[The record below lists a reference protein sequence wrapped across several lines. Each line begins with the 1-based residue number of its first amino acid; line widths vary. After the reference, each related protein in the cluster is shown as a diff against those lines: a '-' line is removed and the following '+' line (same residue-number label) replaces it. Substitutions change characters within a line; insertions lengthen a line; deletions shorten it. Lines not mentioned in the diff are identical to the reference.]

1 MSDGHETTD
10 DGSVTW
16 VITHQVRPGR
26 QDDFEEWIGGIG
38 DEAAR
43 FPGQEGMT
51 VLRPSGES
59 GTEYV
64 LVVRFASY
72 DDLRRWEESA
82 ERAEWLI
89 RLEPLL
95 AEESTFRTETGLE
108 TWFQLPGQRVVVPPP
123 KWKMALLI
131 LAAIYPLLLIVIPLM
146 GTVFDT
152 RFLGVPI
159 TLGHYHLGSGVPGE
173 DTRNC
178 GDPCSADDL
187 GRHALS
193 HQAVPGLAAP
203 GDRGGMSQRRLDRR

>member
-16 VITHQVRPGR
+16 VITHRVRPDR
-26 QDDFEEWIGGIG
+26 REDFEGWIGGIV
-38 DEAAR
+38 DEVAR
-43 FPGQEGMT
+43 FPGHQGVT
-51 VLRPSGES
+51 VLRPGGES

-82 ERAEWLI
+82 ERAEWVT

-95 AEESTFRTETGLE
+95 AAESTFRTETGLE
-108 TWFQLPGQRVVVPPP
+108 TWFQLPGERVVVPPP

-131 LAAIYPLLLIVIPLM
+131 LAAIYPLLLIVVPLM

-152 RFLGVPI
+152 AYLGVSI
-159 TLGHYHLGSGVPGE
+159 TLGPEFLVRTLATAVVLVALMTWVAMPFL
-173 DTRNC
+173 TRLFRVWLR
-178 GDPCSADDL
+178 P
-187 GRHALS
+187 
-193 HQAVPGLAAP
+193 AP
-203 GDRGGMSQRRLDRR
+203 GGA